1 MQTPMAVIG
10 AASGQIMH
18 MHYLMGKPETYIR
31 NSMARSDFLDFDCL
45 AYATRRAGRAVT
57 NFFNSKLS
65 PLDLNV
71 AQFGLLAAVA
81 KMPGSTLAAI
91 AEAMLLDE
99 STLARNFVVLERRGL
114 VEALGGRGRGGKQIT
129 LTRAGHKLSA
139 EAMAIW
145 LDTNKRLLAELGAKE
160 AAAGRV
166 FLRALGDASEHLKAR
181 DEAAAI
187 RAASRSQKTPA

>member
-1 MQTPMAVIG
+1 
-10 AASGQIMH
+10 MH
-18 MHYLMGKPETYIR
+18 MHYLMHKTKTYMQ

-45 AYATRRAGRAVT
+45 AYATRRTGRAVT

-65 PLDLNV
+65 HLDLNV

-91 AEAMLLDE
+91 GESMLLDE
-99 STLARNFVVLERRGL
+99 STLARNFLVLERRGL
-114 VEALGGRGRGGKQIT
+114 VEAIGGRGRGGKHIT
-129 LTRAGHKLSA
+129 LTPMGRKLGL

-145 LDTNKRLLAELGAKE
+145 LATNKRLVAELGAKE

-166 FLRALGDASEHLKAR
+166 FLRALGDASERLKTK
-181 DEAAAI
+181 DEAAAA
-187 RAASRSQKTPA
+187 RATRRAQKTPA